1 AERMT
6 SLTVILAIY
15 VITFLLG
22 FPSNL
27 LALYTFLMK
36 VRKKPAPIDILL
48 LNLTLSD
55 IMLLMFLPL
64 KMREAAKNN
73 EWPFH
78 VALCTVT
85 SCTFHSSIYISTL
98 FLTAISV
105 DRYLGVAFPIKYKL
119 NRRSAYAVVASIF
132 IWLLVGSHCSTVF
145 VLRSLAGNST
155 PSSQPQP
162 TSQPPKHEVCFKG
175 FNQRQKEIIYPF
187 RLELCLVLFC
197 IPFII
202 TTFCYVNVIRTLAS
216 LPNVEARKKQR
227 AMGLA
232 VFTLL
237 NYTLCFGPFNI
248 SHIFG
253 VIHFEDPSWREYT
266 FALSSFNTCLD
277 PFIFFFSSNA
287 IRRNVGVCWA
297 SMYRRVRPIL
307 SHCILPCCKEPRDN
321 EEGAGAAGLSTSSGL
336 GVTGATTESSSC
348 SHALKM
354 WEVNAL
360 DAEQVAYC
368 TKFQG
373 HVED

>member
-1 AERMT
+1 MT
-6 SLTVILAIY
+6 NLTVILAIY
-15 VITFLLG
+15 IITFLLG

-27 LALYTFLMK
+27 LSFYTFLMK

-55 IMLLMFLPL
+55 IMLLIFLPL

-78 VALCTVT
+78 KALCTVT

-105 DRYLGVAFPIKYKL
+105 DRYLGVAFPIKYKM

-132 IWLLVGSHCSTVF
+132 IWLLVGAHCSTVF
-145 VLRSLAGNST
+145 VLRTLANNST
-155 PSSQPQP
+155 PPSLPQP

-187 RLELCLVLFC
+187 RLELCLALFC
-197 IPFII
+197 IPFVI
-202 TTFCYVNVIRTLAS
+202 TTFCYVNVIRILAS
-216 LPNVEARKKQR
+216 LPNVKARKKQR

-232 VFTLL
+232 LFTLL
-237 NYTLCFGPFNI
+237 NYALCFGPFNI

-253 VIHFEDPSWREYT
+253 VIYYEDPSWREYA
-266 FALSSFNTCLD
+266 FALTSFNTCLD

-297 SMYRRVRPIL
+297 STCRRIRPIL
-307 SHCILPCCKEPRDN
+307 LCFTLPCCKEPKDN
-321 EEGAGAAGLSTSSGL
+321 KEREGAAGLSTTSGL
-336 GVTGATTESSSC
+336 GVTGGSTESSSC
-348 SHALKM
+348 GHAVKM
-354 WEVNAL
+354 LEVSPL